1 MTIAELLSEA
11 RRALAAAPF
20 APATREA
27 TLLLG
32 HVLELDEAR
41 ILAHS
46 RDSVAS
52 TAEARFR
59 ALLKRRLSGE
69 PVAYLTG
76 EREFYGRP
84 FQVDRRVLIPRPETE
99 HLIETVLGLHLP
111 AHPLILD
118 LGTGSGAIGITLAL
132 ELPRSEILAT
142 DLSLG
147 ALAIA
152 SLNRKR
158 HRLEARVRLIQGNLA
173 DPVSLSR
180 VDLVVSNP
188 PYIDFEE
195 RPELSPEVRDF
206 EPGLALY
213 ASRRGLSVI
222 EDLLDAAALLRPGV
236 PLLLEIGAGQSEE
249 IRRRLPGAPLA
260 LEEVKR
266 DYAGIDRIVVL
277 RRR

>member
-20 APATREA
+20 APPTREA

-32 HVLELDEAR
+32 HVLDLDEAR

-46 RDSVAS
+46 RDSVAIE
-52 TAEARFR
+52 AEARFR
-59 ALLKRRLSGE
+59 ALLERRLSGE

-76 EREFYGRP
+76 EREFYGRA
-84 FQVDRRVLIPRPETE
+84 FHVDPRVLIPRPETE
-99 HLIETVLGLHLP
+99 HLIETVLALQLP
-111 AHPLILD
+111 AHPLVLD

-132 ELPRSEILAT
+132 ELAGSKIIAT

-152 SLNRKR
+152 ALNRRR
-158 HRLEARVRLIQGNLA
+158 HRLETRVGLIRGNLA
-173 DPVSLSR
+173 DAVSLSR
-180 VDLVVSNP
+180 IDLVVSNP
-188 PYIDFEE
+188 PYIDLEE

-206 EPGLALY
+206 EPDLALY
-213 ASRRGLSVI
+213 ANRRGLSVI
-222 EDLLDAAALLRPGV
+222 EELLDAGALLRPGV

-249 IRRRLPGAPLA
+249 IRRRLPSTSLA